1 MNGARAL
8 DELRCSRNHVMM
20 RLQLLP
26 DNDKSEYLTCQAC
39 AQPFRQ
45 DSASFGCAECDEDIC
60 YKCVK
65 GLPESLKRKSVR
77 ERLKP
82 GSGHFSTT
90 TR

>member
-1 MNGARAL
+1 MNAL
-8 DELRCSRNHVMM
+8 LAVQRVSYRT
-20 RLQLLP
+20 
-26 DNDKSEYLTCQAC
+26 NDKSEYLTCQAC

-82 GSGHFSTT
+82 GSGHFSTQP
-90 TR
+90 